1 MGDPARSQPIPLQ
14 RRVVLVDE
22 FARSDAMAAG
32 RKTAVPLGRRP
43 DGQPTETGAQQS
55 SIKALGD
62 SIAVG
67 NNAGRPPHYVSRRTT
82 SLLLGSRT
90 AELGK
95 SSQRPRAGPWRA
107 RWALISADGNGRSGA
122 GDYAFDQIRLY
133 VTASRGRTTKRIVS
147 GRPAIAPPR
156 PSVID
161 AGRHLLKA
169 EATPSANARC
179 SVTEP

>member
-32 RKTAVPLGRRP
+32 RKRP
-43 DGQPTETGAQQS
+43 SRLVADRAADPTETGAQQS

-67 NNAGRPPHYVSRRTT
+67 NNAVRPPHYVSRRTT

-107 RWALISADGNGRSGA
+107 RSALISADGQMGVA
-122 GDYAFDQIRLY
+122 A
-133 VTASRGRTTKRIVS
+133 
-147 GRPAIAPPR
+147 
-156 PSVID
+156 
-161 AGRHLLKA
+161 LLI
-169 EATPSANARC
+169 TPSTRYAC
-179 SVTEP
+179 T